1 MVIMKK
7 TLIAFALTTS
17 LALMTLPLYA
27 LADEETPAEPAETIV
42 TTATTVN
49 LPIETLPKNGQYNG
63 YFKQLQVGKQYV
75 DPLVQVWAGEELD
88 TSDWRLYPCYL
99 IPDNTEEMT
108 YKENTL
114 SNIAEYVDNEGIP
127 LDSPEYAHCF
137 TVDTSEVDTS
147 TPGYYKAH
155 IRTVPGEKAVFH
167 DMTDPEYSYEI
178 TMREYDI
185 LVRIHVTEKPK
196 PQVFLNLRNKIIQ
209 DNEETVVS
217 FGGNA
222 TADLTGSK
230 LTAEPEGMVEIGELA
245 LPSSG
250 EYQVPQAKIKALK
263 PGIVTITGVTDSGL
277 TTSVTLEIL
286 DHTHYMG
293 DVSDYV
299 GNTTGTYLYS
309 EADQPAEFS
318 IADESIAKI
327 VNVEEMGE
335 MNPHYQN
342 ITIELLKAGTT
353 TLTAVTPDGRTLT
366 RTITAISSETTIAC
380 SEIPSNTTTTTTTV
394 TTANKKGDLNG
405 DGKVDI
411 LDVIRLNKSLLGVE
425 QLTDEQTAAADADGN
440 GKVESNDSLLILK
453 YALEMIDSF

>member
-1 MVIMKK
+1 MKK

-230 LTAEPEGMVEIGELA
+230 LTAEPEGMVEIGSLRCRRR
-245 LPSSG
+245 
-250 EYQVPQAKIKALK
+250 
-263 PGIVTITGVTDSGL
+263 
-277 TTSVTLEIL
+277 
-286 DHTHYMG
+286 
-293 DVSDYV
+293 VS
-299 GNTTGTYLYS
+299 
-309 EADQPAEFS
+309 
-318 IADESIAKI
+318 
-327 VNVEEMGE
+327 
-335 MNPHYQN
+335 
-342 ITIELLKAGTT
+342 
-353 TLTAVTPDGRTLT
+353 
-366 RTITAISSETTIAC
+366 
-380 SEIPSNTTTTTTTV
+380 
-394 TTANKKGDLNG
+394 
-405 DGKVDI
+405 
-411 LDVIRLNKSLLGVE
+411 IRYRRQKSRR
-425 QLTDEQTAAADADGN
+425 
-440 GKVESNDSLLILK
+440 
-453 YALEMIDSF
+453 